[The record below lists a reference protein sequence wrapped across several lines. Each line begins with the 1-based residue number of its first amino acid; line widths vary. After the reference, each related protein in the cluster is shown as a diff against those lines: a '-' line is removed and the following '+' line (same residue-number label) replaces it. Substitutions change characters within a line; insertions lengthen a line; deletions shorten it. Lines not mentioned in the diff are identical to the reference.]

1 MLKNTFLGGIALG
14 IILLGFGCQTTDSTT
29 VTAQDFNKRSEIIED
44 AKASELIPGD
54 FIEVSVEVDGRM
66 EVQMH
71 RSSINYLGLVTLPL
85 VGDVK
90 VSGMSLQEAR
100 AVIAKKY
107 GTYFVNS
114 PLIMVSRVDDSS
126 SQSEWGFVTVTG
138 RVGKPGRVK
147 IMSAKGMRLTAV
159 IQESGGFGP
168 SAKKSDIQISRT
180 SEDGQKI
187 RTSVN
192 YQDIGQSG
200 NLDADVN
207 LFDGDIVYVPERMF

>member
-1 MLKNTFLGGIALG
+1 MFKSLFAGILAMG
-14 IILLGFGCQTTDSTT
+14 IVLFEFGCQTTDSTK
-29 VTAQDFNKRSEIIED
+29 VTAQDFNKRAEVVED
-44 AKASELIPGD
+44 VKAAELIPGD

-71 RSSINYLGLVTLPL
+71 RSGINYLGLVTLPL

-90 VSGMSLQEAR
+90 VSGMSLQDAR

-107 GTYFVNS
+107 GTYFVNT

-126 SQSEWGFVTVTG
+126 SQGEWGFVTVTG
-138 RVGKPGRVK
+138 RVGQPGRVK
-147 IMSAKGMRLTAV
+147 IMSAKGIRLTAV

-168 SAKKSDIQISRT
+168 SAKKSDIQISRIN
-180 SEDGQKI
+180 EDGQKI

-192 YQDIGQSG
+192 YEDIGQSG